1 MPYQRFTAEQTLKEI
16 KMKAMHIGRA
26 SAVALLAAAGVM
38 AGGAAAADEFP
49 SKTIEVVTH
58 AGNGGGTDVTTRM
71 MMLRARRELGVD
83 MVIVN
88 KRGGGGAA
96 ALEYYKT
103 VPADGYTILT
113 FTVGHAAV
121 VAKGQGGMTIEE
133 LRPIA
138 RGTDDPQILM
148 TRCGAY
154 ESAEDFVARQ
164 KEAPITY
171 GVTHLG
177 NIDDVSAFMF
187 TLKGGMMTPK
197 MLPFDGGG
205 ELATQLVAGA
215 VDAGVLNLAEATAQI
230 DAGEICPTVVLAD
243 ERMAKIADVPTAKEL
258 GIPVSFSTVRGFA
271 VHADTPPEIA
281 EKIEAAL
288 LKSMNHNIYQGF
300 LTSVGL
306 DSTSVAGS
314 DVWGPQIVTTV
325 NEMSAA
331 LKELGFIE

>member
-1 MPYQRFTAEQTLKEI
+1 MKPITMI
-16 KMKAMHIGRA
+16 KSGAL
-26 SAVALLAAAGVM
+26 AVAMTAVGLTTAF
-38 AGGAAAADEFP
+38 ADDYP

-71 MMLRARRELGVD
+71 MMLRARRELKTD

-88 KRGGGGAA
+88 KKGGGGAS

-121 VAKGQGGMTIEE
+121 VAKGKGGMKIED

-148 TRCGAY
+148 TKCGADKD
-154 ESAEDFVARQ
+154 AEDFVAQQ
-164 KEAPITY
+164 KKEGINY

-187 TLKGGMMTPK
+187 AKKGGMKTPK
-197 MLPFDGGG
+197 MVPFDGGG

-215 VDAGVLNLAEATAQI
+215 VDAGVLNLAEASAQI
-230 DAGEICPTVVLAD
+230 EAGEICPTVVLAD
-243 ERMAKIADVPTAKEL
+243 ERMAKIADVPTAKEM

-271 VHADTPPEIA
+271 VHKDTPPEIA
-281 EKIEAAL
+281 EKIEKAL
-288 LKSMNHNIYQGF
+288 LKSMNHTVYQGF

-314 DVWGPQIVTTV
+314 DVWGPQIETTV
-325 NEMSAA
+325 NEMEAA
-331 LKELGFIE
+331 LKELGFIK

>member
-1 MPYQRFTAEQTLKEI
+1 
-16 KMKAMHIGRA
+16 MKIAAICKHT
-26 SAVALLAAAGVM
+26 AVAVVVTGLVAGV
-38 AGGAAAADEFP
+38 GAAVADDFP

-58 AGNGGGTDVTTRM
+58 AGAGGGTDVTTRM
-71 MMLRARRELGVD
+71 MMLRARRELKQD

-88 KRGGGGAA
+88 KKGGGGAA
-96 ALEYYKT
+96 ALEHYKT

-121 VAKGQGGMTIEE
+121 MAKGKGGMELGD
-133 LRPIA
+133 LRPLA

-148 TRCGAY
+148 TKCGTYKDAN
-154 ESAEDFVARQ
+154 DFVAQQ

-187 TLKGGMMTPK
+187 AKKGGMQTPK

-205 ELATQLVAGA
+205 ELATQLVAGS
-215 VDAGVLNLAEATAQI
+215 VDAGVLNLAEAASQI
-230 DAGEICPTVVLAD
+230 EAGEICPTVVLAD

-271 VHADTPPEIA
+271 VHADTPPEVA
-281 EKIEAAL
+281 DKLEAAL
-288 LKSMNHNIYQGF
+288 LKSMNHTVYQGF

-306 DSTSVAGS
+306 DATSVAGS
-314 DVWGPQIVTTV
+314 DVWGAQVATTV
-325 NEMSAA
+325 TEMGDA

>member
-1 MPYQRFTAEQTLKEI
+1 MKHARLSLTGAIALTAAT
-16 KMKAMHIGRA
+16 
-26 SAVALLAAAGVM
+26 ALVSGDAL
-38 AGGAAAADEFP
+38 ADEYP

-71 MMLRARRELGVD
+71 MMLRARRELKQD

-88 KRGGGGAA
+88 KKGGGGAA
-96 ALEYYKT
+96 ALEYYST
-103 VPADGYTILT
+103 VDPDGYTILT
-113 FTVGHAAV
+113 YTVGHAAV
-121 VAKGQGGMTIEE
+121 MAKGQGGMTLDQI
-133 LRPIA
+133 RPIA

-148 TRCGAY
+148 TKCGTY
-154 ESAEDFVARQ
+154 DGAEDFVAKQ
-164 KEAPITY
+164 KEAAITY

-187 TLKGGMMTPK
+187 AKKGGMQTPK

-205 ELATQLVAGA
+205 ELAVQLVAGA

-230 DAGEICPTVVLAD
+230 EAGEICPTVVLAD
-243 ERMAKIADVPTAKEL
+243 ERMAKIPDVPTAKEL

-271 VHADTPPEIA
+271 VHADTPDDVA

-288 LKSMNHNIYQGF
+288 LKAMNHTVYQGF

-314 DVWGPQIVTTV
+314 DVWGPQVATTV

>member
-1 MPYQRFTAEQTLKEI
+1 MTINRFLKSTALGI
-16 KMKAMHIGRA
+16 A
-26 SAVALLAAAGVM
+26 SVGALAVLNTAL
-38 AGGAAAADEFP
+38 ADEYP

-58 AGNGGGTDVTTRM
+58 AGAGGGTDVTTRM
-71 MMLRARRELGVD
+71 MMLRARRELGQD

-88 KRGGGGAA
+88 KSGGGGAA
-96 ALEYYKT
+96 AMEYYKT

-113 FTVGHAAV
+113 FTVGHAAEM
-121 VAKGQGGMTIEE
+121 AKGKGGMTLAD

-148 TRCGAY
+148 TKCGAY
-154 ESAEDFVARQ
+154 ADANEFVAKQ

-187 TLKGGMMTPK
+187 ALKGDLQTPK

-215 VDAGVLNLAEATAQI
+215 VDAAVLNLAEAGSQI
-230 DAGEICPTVVLAD
+230 EAGEICPTVVLAD
-243 ERMAKIADVPTAKEL
+243 ERMSKIADVPTAKEL

-271 VHADTPPEIA
+271 VHADTPPEVA

-288 LKSMNHNIYQGF
+288 LKSMNHTVYQGF

-306 DSTSVAGS
+306 DATSVAGS
-314 DVWGPQIVTTV
+314 DVWGPQIETTV
-325 NEMSAA
+325 NEMQAA

>member
-1 MPYQRFTAEQTLKEI
+1 MTHFSI
-16 KMKAMHIGRA
+16 K
-26 SAVALLAAAGVM
+26 VAAAI
-38 AGGAAAADEFP
+38 AALATGGAALAEEFP
-49 SKTIEVVTH
+49 AKTIEVVTH

-71 MMLRARRELGVD
+71 MMLRARRELGQD
-83 MVIVN
+83 MVVVN
-88 KRGGGGAA
+88 KKGGGGAA

-121 VAKGQGGMTIEE
+121 MAKGQGGLTLDEI
-133 LRPIA
+133 RPIA

-148 TRCGAY
+148 TKCGTY
-154 ESAEDFVARQ
+154 DSAEDFVAQQ

-187 TLKGGMMTPK
+187 AKRGGMQTPK
-197 MLPFDGGG
+197 MLPFDGGA
-205 ELATQLVAGA
+205 ELAVQLVAGA
-215 VDAGVLNLAEATAQI
+215 VDAGVLNLAEASAQI
-230 DAGEICPTVVLAD
+230 EAGEICPTVVLAD

-271 VHADTPPEIA
+271 VHADTPPEVA

-288 LKSMNHNIYQGF
+288 VKSMNHTVYQAF
-300 LTSVGL
+300 LESAGL

-314 DVWGPQIVTTV
+314 DVWGPQIETTV
-325 NEMSAA
+325 TEMNAA

>member
-1 MPYQRFTAEQTLKEI
+1 MRNPGFLKTAAICLTS
-16 KMKAMHIGRA
+16 M
-26 SAVALLAAAGVM
+26 AVSVAVNSVH
-38 AGGAAAADEFP
+38 ADEFP
-49 SKTIEVVTH
+49 SKAIEVVTH

-71 MMLRARRELGVD
+71 MMLRARRELGQD
-83 MVIVN
+83 MIIVN
-88 KRGGGGAA
+88 KKGGGGAA

-121 VAKGQGGMTIEE
+121 VAKGKGGMTIDD

-148 TRCGAY
+148 TKCGTY
-154 ESAEDFVARQ
+154 ESAEDFVAKQ

-187 TLKGGMMTPK
+187 AKKGGMQTPK

-215 VDAGVLNLAEATAQI
+215 VDAGVLNLAEASAQI
-230 DAGEICPTVVLAD
+230 EAGEICPTVVLAD
-243 ERMAKIADVPTAKEL
+243 ARMSKIADVPTAKEL

-271 VHADTPPEIA
+271 VHKDTPEDVA
-281 EKIEAAL
+281 KKIEEAL
-288 LKSMNHNIYQGF
+288 VKSMNHTVYQGF

-306 DSTSVAGS
+306 DSTSVVGS
-314 DVWGPQIVTTV
+314 DVWGPQIETTV
-325 NEMSAA
+325 KEMEAA
-331 LKELGFIE
+331 LKELGFI

>member
-1 MPYQRFTAEQTLKEI
+1 
-16 KMKAMHIGRA
+16 MKISFGAK
-26 SAVALLAAAGVM
+26 L
-38 AGGAAAADEFP
+38 GAAAILASAAMVAGGIASADEYP

-71 MMLRARRELGVD
+71 MMLRARRELGQD
-83 MVIVN
+83 MVVVN

-121 VAKGQGGMTIEE
+121 MAKGQGGMTIDE

-148 TRCGAY
+148 TKCGAY
-154 ESAEDFVARQ
+154 ESAEDFVAKQ

-197 MLPFDGGG
+197 MLPFDGGA

-215 VDAGVLNLAEATAQI
+215 VDAGVLNLAEAGAQI
-230 DAGEICPTVVLAD
+230 EAGEICPTVVLAD
-243 ERMAKIADVPTAKEL
+243 ERMAKIGDVPTAKEL

-271 VHADTPPEIA
+271 VHADTPPEVA

-288 LKSMNHNIYQGF
+288 LKAMNHTVYQGF

-314 DVWGPQIVTTV
+314 DVWGPQIQTTV
-325 NEMSAA
+325 NEMAAA

>member
-1 MPYQRFTAEQTLKEI
+1 MNIPLFLKSTALGI
-16 KMKAMHIGRA
+16 ASIG
-26 SAVALLAAAGVM
+26 ALTVLNS
-38 AGGAAAADEFP
+38 AAADEYP

-58 AGNGGGTDVTTRM
+58 AGAGGGTDVTTRM
-71 MMLRARRELGVD
+71 MMLRARRVLEQD

-96 ALEYYKT
+96 AMEYYKT
-103 VPADGYTILT
+103 LPADGYTILT
-113 FTVGHAAV
+113 FTVGHAAEM
-121 VAKGQGGMTIEE
+121 AKGKGGMTIDD

-148 TRCGAY
+148 TKCGTY
-154 ESAEDFVARQ
+154 EDANDFVAKQ

-187 TLKGGMMTPK
+187 AKKGDLKTPK

-215 VDAGVLNLAEATAQI
+215 VDAGVLNLAEAASQI
-230 DAGEICPTVVLAD
+230 EAGEICPTVVLAD
-243 ERMAKIADVPTAKEL
+243 ARMSKIPDVPTAKEL

-271 VHADTPPEIA
+271 VHADTPTEVA

-288 LKSMNHNIYQGF
+288 IESMNHTVYQGF

-306 DSTSVAGS
+306 DSSSVAGS
-314 DVWGPQIVTTV
+314 DVWGPQIQTTV
-325 NEMSAA
+325 KEMEAA
-331 LKELGFIE
+331 LKELGFI

>member
-1 MPYQRFTAEQTLKEI
+1 
-16 KMKAMHIGRA
+16 MKFR
-26 SAVALLAAAGVM
+26 VFGV
-38 AGGAAAADEFP
+38 AAAALAVFATSVVADEYP

-71 MMLRARRELGVD
+71 MMLRARRELGQD
-83 MVIVN
+83 MVVVN
-88 KRGGGGAA
+88 KKGGGGAA
-96 ALEYYKT
+96 ALEFYKT

-121 VAKGQGGMTIEE
+121 MAKGQGGMVIDD

-148 TRCGAY
+148 TKCGTY
-154 ESAEDFVARQ
+154 ESAEDFIAQQ

-187 TLKGGMMTPK
+187 AKKGGMQTPK

-215 VDAGVLNLAEATAQI
+215 VDAGVLNLAEAASQI
-230 DAGEICPTVVLAD
+230 EAGEICPTIVLAD
-243 ERMAKIADVPTAKEL
+243 ERMAKIPDVPTAKEL

-271 VHADTPPEIA
+271 VHADTPPEVA
-281 EKIEAAL
+281 AKVEEAL
-288 LKSMNHNIYQGF
+288 LKAMNHTVYQGF

-306 DSTSVAGS
+306 DSSSVAGS

-325 NEMSAA
+325 NEMNAA

>member
-1 MPYQRFTAEQTLKEI
+1 
-16 KMKAMHIGRA
+16 MKTKFGFPARI
-26 SAVALLAAAGVM
+26 VALAAAAIVPVLDGT
-38 AGGAAAADEFP
+38 AQADDYP
-49 SKTIEVVTH
+49 AKTIEVVTH

-71 MMLRARRELGVD
+71 MMLRARRELGQD
-83 MVIVN
+83 MVVVN
-88 KRGGGGAA
+88 KKGGGGAA

-121 VAKGQGGMTIEE
+121 MAKGQGGMKIDD

-148 TRCGAY
+148 TKCGAY
-154 ESAEDFVARQ
+154 AGAEDFIAKQ

-187 TLKGGMMTPK
+187 AKKGGMQTPN
-197 MLPFDGGG
+197 MLPFDGGA
-205 ELATQLVAGA
+205 ELATQLIAGA
-215 VDAGVLNLAEATAQI
+215 VDAGVLNLAEASAQI
-230 DAGEICPTVVLAD
+230 EAGEICPTVVLAD
-243 ERMAKIADVPTAKEL
+243 ERMAKIGDVPTAKEL

-271 VHADTPPEIA
+271 VHADTPPEVA

-288 LKSMNHNIYQGF
+288 VKAMNHTVYQGF
-300 LTSVGL
+300 LDSVGL

-325 NEMSAA
+325 NEMNAA

>member
-1 MPYQRFTAEQTLKEI
+1 MSIPKQLRTV
-16 KMKAMHIGRA
+16 
-26 SAVALLAAAGVM
+26 AVCLTSIM
-38 AGGAAAADEFP
+38 ATVGLSSVFADEFP

-71 MMLRARRELGVD
+71 MMLRARRELGQD

-88 KRGGGGAA
+88 KKGGGGAS
-96 ALEYYKT
+96 ALEHYKT

-121 VAKGQGGMTIEE
+121 VAKGKGGMKIDE
-133 LRPIA
+133 LRPLA

-148 TRCGAY
+148 TKCGTYAD
-154 ESAEDFVARQ
+154 AEDFVAKQ
-164 KEAPITY
+164 KEEAITY

-187 TLKGGMMTPK
+187 AKKGGMKTPK

-215 VDAGVLNLAEATAQI
+215 VDAGVLNLAEASAQI
-230 DAGEICPTVVLAD
+230 EAGEICPTVVLAD
-243 ERMAKIADVPTAKEL
+243 ERMSKIADVPTAKEL

-271 VHADTPPEIA
+271 VHKDTPEDVA
-281 EKIEAAL
+281 QKLEEALVNA
-288 LKSMNHNIYQGF
+288 MNHTVYQGF

-306 DSTSVAGS
+306 DSTSVVGS
-314 DVWGPQIVTTV
+314 DVWGPQIETTV
-325 NEMSAA
+325 NEMEAA
-331 LKELGFIE
+331 LKELGFL

>member
-1 MPYQRFTAEQTLKEI
+1 MRMPSQIRTAAICLTSL
-16 KMKAMHIGRA
+16 
-26 SAVALLAAAGVM
+26 AVVVGLSSVH
-38 AGGAAAADEFP
+38 ADEFP
-49 SKTIEVVTH
+49 SKAIEVVTH

-71 MMLRARRELGVD
+71 MMLRARRELGQD
-83 MVIVN
+83 MIIVN
-88 KRGGGGAA
+88 KKGGGGAA
-96 ALEYYKT
+96 ALEHYKT

-121 VAKGQGGMTIEE
+121 VAKGKGGMTIDE
-133 LRPIA
+133 LRPLA

-148 TRCGAY
+148 TKCGTYAD
-154 ESAEDFVARQ
+154 AEEFVAKQ

-187 TLKGGMMTPK
+187 AKKGGMQTPK

-215 VDAGVLNLAEATAQI
+215 VDAGVLNLAEASAQI
-230 DAGEICPTVVLAD
+230 EAGEICPTVVLAD
-243 ERMAKIADVPTAKEL
+243 ERMSKIADVPTAKEL

-271 VHADTPPEIA
+271 VHKDTPEDVA
-281 EKIEAAL
+281 QKLEDAL
-288 LKSMNHNIYQGF
+288 VESMNHTVYQGF

-306 DSTSVAGS
+306 DSTSVVGS
-314 DVWGPQIVTTV
+314 DVWGPQIETTV
-325 NEMSAA
+325 KEMEAA
-331 LKELGFIE
+331 LKELGFI